1 MVNRPRRK
9 FDSVK
14 LIATSDIFDM
24 PPVDELLELAI
35 IREVL
40 TRCGCELDR
49 EDNPQERF
57 MFRNLSLVALDLSAT
72 QSELNE
78 LALSHR
84 FRGFELPIGDYVE
97 QAKNDAMAY
106 SKRLIE
112 SAKLTV
118 TSFRLPLEW
127 DTDDESFAESIKNL
141 TQLCE
146 IAQELGCKRVETT
159 IAPGTDL
166 RPYHENFELHR
177 KRFTEVAAT
186 LANYGMQLGVGYQAA
201 ASLRAEKSFEFI
213 HQFEP
218 LQMLISTVGGDNVG
232 AVLDTWQFFVSG
244 DDIGEAIGKLG
255 SDKIVNVVLSDAPAE
270 STPEELT
277 PASRLLPGETGEID
291 SSAILTALANAEY
304 QGPITPLADP
314 STIEEQG
321 REKVVQ
327 VLGEAL
333 DKVWKEAGLSP
344 TGKLV
349 ASA

>member
-1 MVNRPRRK
+1 
-9 FDSVK
+9 
-14 LIATSDIFDM
+14 
-24 PPVDELLELAI
+24 
-35 IREVL
+35 
-40 TRCGCELDR
+40 
-49 EDNPQERF
+49 

-84 FRGFELPIGDYVE
+84 FRGFELAIGDFVE
-97 QAKNDAMAY
+97 QAKTDAMAY
-106 SKRLIE
+106 SQRLIE

-118 TSFRLPLEW
+118 TSFRLPIEW
-127 DTDDESFAESIKNL
+127 DADDETFAESTKNL

-146 IAQELGCKRVETT
+146 IAQQLGCTLAETT
-159 IAPGTDL
+159 IAPANDL

-177 KRFTEVAAT
+177 KRLTEVAAT
-186 LANYGMQLGVGYQAA
+186 LAGFDMRLGIGYQAA
-201 ASLRAEKSFEFI
+201 ASLRADKSFEFI
-213 HQFEP
+213 HQFGP
-218 LQMLISTVGGDNVG
+218 LQLLLGTIGGDNVG
-232 AVLDTWQFFVSG
+232 AVLDTWQFYVSG

-255 SDKIVNVVLSDAPAE
+255 REKIVNVVLSDVPAE
-270 STPEELT
+270 STPEELA
-277 PASRLLPGETGEID
+277 PEARLLPGETGEID
-291 SSAILTALANAEY
+291 SPAVLTALANAEY
-304 QGPITPLADP
+304 QGPITPLANP